1 MKNIQ
6 RINQA
11 ILQLLWQAG
20 QAISTFNKARTIVLW
35 LAKHKTLSEQCKTRR
50 FEFNNIHLYDNSKL
64 TEMF

>member
-20 QAISTFNKARTIVLW
+20 QAITTFIKACPAVLW
-35 LAKHKTLSEQCKTRR
+35 LAKHKTFSKQCMMRK
-50 FEFNNIHLYDNSKL
+50 FEFDNIHLYDNSKL
-64 TEMF
+64 TKMF